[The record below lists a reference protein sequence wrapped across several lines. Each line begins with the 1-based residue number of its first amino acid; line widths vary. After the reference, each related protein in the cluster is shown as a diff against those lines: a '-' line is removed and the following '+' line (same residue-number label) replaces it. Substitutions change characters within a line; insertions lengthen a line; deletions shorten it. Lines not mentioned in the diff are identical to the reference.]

1 MPLSHADQSIW
12 ERERAFLDLE
22 RAAKPELF
30 KTDPEARKTVLPSIG
45 ITTLHPDLPTGYI
58 RYSPLDFLVEEIAA
72 KDDVVEILPG
82 PKSTASSAT
91 DTGTIYADLV
101 KIAISTL
108 DAVQRVVDALKLQPD
123 QVKYAG
129 IKDAVAVTAQRISI
143 RGAQIQ
149 NVIDM
154 RAPNLILKNI
164 REGKGAL
171 ATGAL
176 EGNRFSL
183 FVRVGPKFDPIVFS
197 NRLSDVNHYG
207 VINYYGPQRF
217 GAPRYL
223 SHLFGL
229 HLLRGDLEGLLRTVF
244 CGASPTELA
253 YHAGLRTSA
262 ESVYG
267 DWKAMRQI
275 FETLPYSFRHELT
288 MLATLERGGKPADA
302 VFAVSQQANLWARA
316 YASYLANHLLS
327 EWGRDPQH
335 MPKDLPLLLS
345 MDPAARLIYEPA
357 LKAHGTDRFME
368 HLRPFRF
375 INIGRNPVITT
386 RVFPNMRGVKTVK
399 EGVAIS
405 FELPKAAYAT
415 TVLMHLF
422 DAITGSPIPDWIQP
436 EEVDTKEIL
445 GLGTMSEIR
454 IAFRKELDL
463 MASMRSN
470 ESEEAEV

>member
-1 MPLSHADQSIW
+1 MPLSHADQSLW
-12 ERERAFLDLE
+12 ERERSFLESE

-30 KTDPEARKTVLPSIG
+30 KADPESRKTVLPSIG

-72 KDDVVEILPG
+72 KDEVVEIMPG
-82 PKSTASSAT
+82 PKTAPSSAT

-108 DAVQRVVDALKLQPD
+108 DGVQRVADALKLQPD

-143 RGAQIQ
+143 RGASLQA
-149 NVIDM
+149 VLDM
-154 RAPNLILKNI
+154 TAPNVILKNV

-171 ATGAL
+171 STGQL
-176 EGNRFSL
+176 EGNRFTL
-183 FVRVGPKFDPIVFS
+183 MVRVGPKFDPVVFS

-217 GAPRYL
+217 GGPRYI

-229 HLLRGDLEGLLRTVF
+229 HLCRGDLDALLRTVF
-244 CGASPTELA
+244 VGASPTELA
-253 YHAGLRTSA
+253 YHAGRRA
-262 ESVYG
+262 EAEKVYG
-267 DWKAMRQI
+267 DWKAMREV
-275 FETLPYSFRHELT
+275 FETLPYSFRHELA
-288 MLATLERGGKPADA
+288 MLSVLEKGGKPTDA
-302 VFAVSQQANLWARA
+302 VYAVSQQANLWARA

-327 EWGRDPQH
+327 DWGKDPQT

-345 MDPAARLIYEPA
+345 MDPAARPFYAAA
-357 LKAHGTDRFME
+357 LKAHGTERFLE
-368 HLRPFRF
+368 NLRPFRF
-375 INIGRNPVITT
+375 INIGRNPSITT
-386 RVFPNMRGVKTVK
+386 RVFPVMRGVKTIAQ
-399 EGVAIS
+399 GVAIS

-422 DAITGSPIPDWIQP
+422 DAITGSPIPEWVKP

-445 GLGTMSEIR
+445 GLGSLSEIR
-454 IAFRKELDL
+454 NAFRKELDL
-463 MASMRSN
+463 MASMRLN
-470 ESEEAEV
+470 ESEEEG

>member
-1 MPLSHADQSIW
+1 MPLSHADQSLW

-22 RAAKPELF
+22 RATKPELF
-30 KTDPEARKTVLPSIG
+30 KSDPDSRKAVLPSIG

-82 PKSTASSAT
+82 PKVSPVPADGA
-91 DTGTIYADLV
+91 GTVYADLV

-108 DAVQRVVDALKLQPD
+108 DGVQRVVDALKLQPD
-123 QVKYAG
+123 QVRYAG

-143 RGAQIQ
+143 RGASLQAVLDLQ
-149 NVIDM
+149 
-154 RAPNLILKNI
+154 APNVILKNV

-171 ATGAL
+171 STGQL
-176 EGNRFSL
+176 EGNRFTL
-183 FVRVGPKFDPIVFS
+183 FVRVGPKFDPVVFS

-217 GAPRYL
+217 GAPRYI

-229 HLLRGDLEGLLRTVF
+229 HLCRGDLDALLRTVF

-253 YHAGLRTSA
+253 YHAAKRA
-262 ESVYG
+262 EAEKAYG
-267 DWKAMRQI
+267 DWKAMREV
-275 FETLPYSFRHELT
+275 FETLPYSFRHELA
-288 MLATLERGGKPADA
+288 MLSVLEKGGKPAEA
-302 VFAVSQQANLWARA
+302 VYAVSQQANLWARA

-327 EWGRDPQH
+327 EWGKDPQT
-335 MPKDLPLLLS
+335 MPKALPLLLS
-345 MDPAARLIYEPA
+345 MDPAARPFYAPA
-357 LKAHGTDRFME
+357 LQAHGTERFLE

-375 INIGRNPVITT
+375 INIGRNPSIAT
-386 RVFPNMRGVKTVK
+386 RVFPAMRGVKAVK

-422 DAITGSPIPDWIQP
+422 DAITGSPIPDWVQP
-436 EEVDTKEIL
+436 EEIDTKEVL
-445 GLGTMSEIR
+445 GLGSLSEIR
-454 IAFRKELDL
+454 KAFRKELDL
-463 MASMRSN
+463 MATMRQN
-470 ESEEAEV
+470 ESEEEG